1 MEGYFYDR
9 ILLYYNG
16 KMCTEFLW
24 LETRTIASRCGH
36 FNVVSGYVKCGV
48 SPQSNFGI
56 VSQIKPPLNS
66 SPLHNPLIILSSDFI
81 QYKQIQAPRINNIF
95 KKKLVFICLWSMR
108 IFHYR
113 ETRSVQYRC
122 AGRTARE
129 LLWTTPNFHN
139 TILYCKPILDA
150 SFLIKVSD

>member
-95 KKKLVFICLWSMR
+95 KKKTC
-108 IFHYR
+108 FHMPVIDANISLPR
-113 ETRSVQYRC
+113 NSVC
-122 AGRTARE
+122 AVQVCRQNRA
-129 LLWTTPNFHN
+129 
-139 TILYCKPILDA
+139 
-150 SFLIKVSD
+150 